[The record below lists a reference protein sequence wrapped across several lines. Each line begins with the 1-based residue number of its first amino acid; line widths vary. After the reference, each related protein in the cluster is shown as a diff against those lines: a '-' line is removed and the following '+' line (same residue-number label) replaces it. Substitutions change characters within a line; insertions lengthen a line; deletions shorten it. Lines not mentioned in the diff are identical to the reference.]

1 MASVISAGTT
11 STTALNLSGDTTG
24 ILQLQTNG
32 TTAAMTI
39 NTSQNVGIGTTSP
52 SYNLH
57 VSNANNPVIAVT
69 DTTNPTTGYFQ
80 AIDSRVN
87 LGTLTNH
94 PLAFATNDAERMR
107 IDSSGNVL
115 IGTTSGTRKLTVYE
129 NAIQVDIS
137 IVSST
142 TGLAILQMGD
152 TTADNQGQ
160 IVYRNS
166 SDQMEFNTNGASSLI
181 LNSSNN
187 AQFTKNISVGNV
199 TPTTSGFGI
208 TFPATQSASTNAN
221 TLDDYEEGTW
231 TPIAARYTGGNITAV
246 YGVSNAGKYTKI
258 GRIVILECY
267 LDITSVSSQGSSLSQ
282 VTGLPFTPSGSYAA
296 TGATFFNTAAT
307 TLNIVSCA
315 ANQGDNCIYFHE
327 SGNSGTLADFAWKA
341 GAMTFTV
348 IYTT

>member
-1 MASVISAGTT
+1 MPVSTIPGAGITT
-11 STTALNLSGDTTG
+11 STTLTTPIVATTMGVGGATPSNSG
-24 ILQLQTNG
+24 
-32 TTAAMTI
+32 
-39 NTSQNVGIGTTSP
+39 S
-52 SYNLH
+52 
-57 VSNANNPVIAVT
+57 
-69 DTTNPTTGYFQ
+69 
-80 AIDSRVN
+80 
-87 LGTLTNH
+87 
-94 PLAFATNDAERMR
+94 
-107 IDSSGNVL
+107 
-115 IGTTSGTRKLTVYE
+115 
-129 NAIQVDIS
+129 
-137 IVSST
+137 
-142 TGLAILQMGD
+142 
-152 TTADNQGQ
+152 
-160 IVYRNS
+160 
-166 SDQMEFNTNGASSLI
+166 
-181 LNSSNN
+181 
-187 AQFTKNISVGNV
+187 
-199 TPTTSGFGI
+199 GI
-208 TFPATQSASTNAN
+208 TFPAAQSASTNAN

-315 ANQGDNCIYFHE
+315 TNQGDNCIYFHE